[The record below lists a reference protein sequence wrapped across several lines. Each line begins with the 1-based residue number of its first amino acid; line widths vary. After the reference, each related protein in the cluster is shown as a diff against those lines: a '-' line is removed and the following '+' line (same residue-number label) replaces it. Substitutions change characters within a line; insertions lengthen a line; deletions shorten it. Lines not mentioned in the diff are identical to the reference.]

1 AGLDEQAELGAVSRS
16 PRWAIAY
23 KFPPEE
29 VETTVLDIH
38 VQVGRTGA
46 VTPVAVLE
54 PVQVAGSTVRRCTL
68 HNEDEV
74 GRKDVRVGDAVL
86 LHKAGDVI
94 PEIVRVLV
102 DRRPSPPPAEWQ
114 MPTRCPACDT
124 ELVREEGE

>member
-54 PVQVAGSTVRRCTL
+54 PVLVAGTTVRRCTL
-68 HNEDEV
+68 HNQDEV
-74 GRKDVRVGDAVL
+74 RRKDVRIGDHVV

-102 DRRPSPPPAEWQ
+102 DRRPEPPPPEWS
-114 MPTRCPACDT
+114 MPPTC
-124 ELVREEGE
+124 